1 MAKGSG
7 VMARRERYAKTL
19 QLSVARL
26 RQRDAEH
33 ENTGGIAPRNF
44 ADWGLEIHPQ
54 MLQMLDDVDRRM
66 FNVRQSLS
74 NACSAL
80 RELQQLPVQPE
91 VAQVLDALD
100 QAGRTINKLRPRALC
115 CDCKGLPGLQ
125 DKCKLCDG
133 RGWLGMSAY
142 DHEME
147 FNCCASTEYVRVN
160 GVATRIE
167 DYAKAL
173 EKMKADNAGALK
185 QLVYSEPEE

>member
-1 MAKGSG
+1 MGKGTG

-66 FNVRQSLS
+66 FNVRASLS

-91 VAQVLDALD
+91 VAKILDTLD
-100 QAGRTINKLRPRALC
+100 QAGRAIGKLRPRGMC
-115 CDCKGLPGLQ
+115 PDCKGLPGLKL
-125 DKCKLCDG
+125 KCKLCDT
-133 RGWLGMSAY
+133 RGWLGMAEY

-147 FNCCASTEYVRVN
+147 FNCCASTEYVRVD

-167 DYAKAL
+167 DYAKVL
-173 EKMKADNAGALK
+173 ENVKEDNRELYAS
-185 QLVYSEPEE
+185 LVSKEPQE